1 MNNVG
6 VSHYRTVPVDQQPV
20 GVTRQ
25 SVTVVAPA
33 LVEQQASADTCQQ
46 AAPARSVRQYP
57 REPERPSFDFHF
69 VSSDQQ
75 VRTLLHSLTQDG
87 DVVLINQPEQLF
99 QDDLVQCLH
108 IGADGQYRQKPG
120 RLFIGDLTLV
130 IDSRALSCDELP
142 TFNDLLDPDQPSVF
156 DKLTG
161 VRRAL
166 GSHVKVLVLAQLE
179 QLQAE
184 TSGIKAPGAD
194 FWRRINRPGNCWQPP
209 EPPNRPDALLAEYPN
224 NTVENSVTI
233 NCHMQAS
240 WRRLLFGGP
249 GIDDSGRISH
259 IPGHL
264 SQLQPGQQVILKGAD
279 WQDLTFEQAIR
290 QLITRREY
298 QENGE
303 PQRLADN
310 VTFYR
315 LLVASDELSQLW
327 RATLSNI
334 AGLASGQNH
343 ILINQANI
351 AQWLNPFGISPA
363 GVAIPNNILSE
374 QIKAGATLSVT
385 SPLSEA
391 LWFQLLG
398 AVEHCK
404 DCTGRSLQKLAAISA
419 GQPQALVVELAKT
432 GFTAPPLAFKMV
444 TFSQEAEAN
453 AWLGARDDKP
463 LIIQIN
469 PLTTFSQLFD
479 RLHIISEQKVQF
491 GRQRTG
497 LQEALEEGKPVVLRG
512 LDSNPALQQAL
523 EPLLCAQPLPLNGTL
538 ATYPDA
544 DLTVLWPAL
553 AKSTSPLLTAARSL
567 PCPELDI
574 WAHCAAQHGLTRTQL
589 PEQAIDTLY
598 EASDT
603 IPSSLCPPLP
613 PLSEEL
619 LGSLI
624 RAAQQA
630 QKHDSS
636 PTLQAHHWRRA
647 IDSVLTH
654 GTRTHSAARDY
665 MKVTCQQLLP
675 ESRDW
680 VDPGRLQQ
688 LLGSAPTLHRQ
699 FVVQHLWSLARCFGP
714 GVLSH
719 CGLDL
724 LPFSPPNFLNSEVL
738 DDFCTLIVTHSV
750 PALQRAIAEQLEV
763 ASGPP
768 DQSRQLTI
776 RPSAQIR
783 RLQDALAG
791 GWRIKAPHNH
801 QQAVATLAAQCFV
814 IARAAA
820 DNAVTLI
827 SEQLTRALTWQG
839 SAAAPLLALAD
850 DLYHSR
856 TCQADCLARRLSRL
870 HQRMAHAPVIFLQGE
885 TGTGKS
891 YFAATVANRSG
902 PAFIAS
908 LGPYDSEQ
916 TLAKRWCWQENDN
929 DRGMTEKNQ
938 VLMTWINTNGTDDDH
953 YVTLVLDE
961 GNLAADGLLSALTG
975 LWQPTPCVYVN
986 GHPVSVSTKHR
997 VIITG
1002 NPDNYID
1009 RQTEPTLKAKIPC
1022 IHYPQLKKEFLD
1034 EFVIKPALSQFIS
1047 ESIATT
1053 ADAILALW
1061 QHYRRLLPDRL
1072 FTPRDLQDICAW
1084 AGWYLKQTST
1094 TEPTE
1099 EQLHGV
1105 VLQCF
1110 RDLLNPQITATDGAN
1125 ALESWFGARY
1135 ATDFA
1140 LVKQVHD
1147 RILAPACR
1155 AFITLASDVKPAF
1168 DTSPEAVIE
1177 LVHQLSQD
1185 LHRCQQSF
1193 HHHRPHGG
1201 RQATIIEGPPGRGK
1215 DVTLQLLLKSVEQQ
1229 VNARG
1234 ETMPAVHY
1242 LNACDC
1248 AWDDLRNIIKQ
1259 ARIHSDI
1266 VVIAELNV
1274 IDSQYLEGDLNDILT
1289 GDAHP
1294 GFHLFATV
1302 NPCHYGGRKSL
1313 SPALTSRFRHLPIR
1327 TYHLNE
1333 LQAIVSKALP
1343 ANQHA
1348 AAAILACWHCRVRRA
1363 LHNKNL
1369 PLLPTSL
1376 DLQKAATAINNGGDF
1391 SQAALKQTFKQH
1403 YQLYLL
1409 ALRSTLEQLPKL
1421 PVATTA
1427 STVDT
1432 ALCDWLHRVLPYA
1445 AGPWLI
1451 KRHGRNQL
1459 LEQQRTICLKF
1470 SLNRHKAQQTIIT
1483 MLARAQW
1490 RAANLPLTPVPTDP
1504 VLTQAFYRLW
1514 QQRWFMHHF
1523 QHTDIAPD
1531 TVFPITKAER
1541 ELLATAEQRHLEQI
1555 TTLVNDFGQY
1565 SLHRW
1570 LMVKTSLNQQ
1580 SANDLPTA
1588 NNNDYVDVYSPEA
1601 SGQETLLPAAKA
1613 NAYPLST
1620 RLLNTTRTLLLAP
1633 IAWTYKLAQ
1642 LFARTIHQYWRL
1654 SSPAQLVDRETDYE
1668 DQPAKLWQLTQYFNS
1683 HHHPRHYRLKCQD
1696 LSVRADGEI
1705 IVSDFPAMDVEVDM
1719 PAKVPG
1725 RQQVLGK
1732 FSLIPVD
1739 GLCQL
1744 PGLTPDEDI
1753 VEMHT
1758 VPPVQYR
1765 LSRDQ
1770 YSGLHLVR
1778 VPASSERVTF
1788 TYMVQIRE
1796 GHDQHS
1802 RQPLPLVVHCS
1813 RPMKLAIKT
1822 LFAHLDEYSQPQRDQ
1837 LLAIA
1842 EAKTTEQRID
1852 AITHYCQ
1859 QFSGRAKP
1867 TSNQHLFLYLLQQ
1880 QQGSCRHRTVV
1891 FVALCRYFGIPA
1903 RIIINSCHVFA
1914 EFSLNQTW
1922 QSRDLG
1928 GAPGSEQ
1935 IVVPDFS
1942 PSYER
1947 ATLARQER
1955 APSVSTN
1962 CTDQQPDQSRL
1973 SAQADVLFTVFNH
1986 ASNDEQAC
1994 LAKAI
1999 EVSTDSLHQGANE
2012 GRPLTGVN
2020 SPTAMVIEAL
2030 WEQGSLA
2037 ALSLGLTLLKSRYL
2051 LNDINKRAI
2060 NFMMFD
2066 TFPKEA
2072 LVGTLQKLLSC
2083 DVDTDRLM
2091 QLLADI
2097 YKTTIISNDNVRPVL
2112 WHNMLVSV
2120 LSTSDLTRPAAVI
2133 LTHEAFESGWID
2145 LEHKIPFSSKTFPVN
2160 ANKLFRLLKKLGEY
2174 EEFKDLSD
2182 DYLNRWY
2189 HHFLRPRGIQ
2199 CTECHSRSCLKDQKA
2214 TMLISHSLSGHSSQL
2229 DSWLTTSTLQSAW
2242 SDEPEGIPDIG
2253 RLLARL
2259 PAYRRTLSAQNQH
2272 RPVIIIGSP
2281 LWHSAGFKHI
2291 ADILLHKKLASDP
2304 KLSSVANALEKYYFL
2319 TREMNTKINEIK
2331 ENGGKNSKYGQTR
2344 VEEEYANI
2352 IEPFVPAKEQSKA
2365 LLDTAVRLLMQ
2376 QFCQYFFQKT
2386 ATRGNRLHFCWFD
2399 GDTDAHLIGFGSHQ
2413 PSSPEELFAMFT
2425 QINQQDFHRP
2435 DLNHKLLNQ
2444 VLNTSNGLVLDSSD
2458 ISTIAE
2464 EYLSSADLDLI
2475 CHHWQV

>member
-6 VSHYRTVPVDQQPV
+6 VSHYRTGPVDQQPV
-20 GVTRQ
+20 EVTRQ

-33 LVEQQASADTCQQ
+33 LVEQRASANTCQQ
-46 AAPARSVRQYP
+46 AATARSVRQYH
-57 REPERPSFDFHF
+57 REPERPAFDFHF

-130 IDSRALSCDELP
+130 IDSRPLSCDELP
-142 TFNDLLDPDQPSVF
+142 TFNDLLDPDRPSAF

-161 VRRAL
+161 VKRAL
-166 GSHVKVLVLAQLE
+166 GSHIKVLVLAQLE

-194 FWRRINRPGNCWQPP
+194 FWRRVNRPGNCWQPP
-209 EPPNRPDALLAEYPN
+209 EPPNRPDALLAEYRN
-224 NTVENSVTI
+224 NTDENSVTI
-233 NCHMQAS
+233 NCHMHAS

-249 GIDDSGRISH
+249 GIDDKGRISH
-259 IPGHL
+259 IPGQL
-264 SQLQPGQQVILKGAD
+264 AQLQHGQHVILKGAN

-290 QLITRREY
+290 QLITHRQYR
-298 QENGE
+298 ENGE

-315 LLVASDELSQLW
+315 MPVASDELSQLW
-327 RATLSNI
+327 QATLSNI
-334 AGLASGQNH
+334 TDQASGQNH

-363 GVAIPNNILSE
+363 GVAITNNILSE
-374 QIKAGATLSVT
+374 QIRAGATLSVT

-398 AVEHCK
+398 AVERCK

-419 GQPQALVVELAKT
+419 RQPQSLVTELAKT
-432 GFTAPPLAFKMV
+432 RFTPPPLAFKMV
-444 TFSQEAEAN
+444 TFRQEAEAN
-453 AWLGARDDKP
+453 AWLEAWDDKP
-463 LIIQIN
+463 LIIQIS
-469 PLTTFSQLFD
+469 PLTTFGQLFD
-479 RLHIISEQKVQF
+479 QLHIISEQKVQF
-491 GRQRTG
+491 GRQQTE
-497 LQEALEEGKPVVLRG
+497 LQQALAEGKPVVLRG

-538 ATYPDA
+538 STYPDA
-544 DLTVLWPAL
+544 DLTVLWPAQ
-553 AKSTSPLLTAARSL
+553 ANSASPLLTAARAL

-574 WAHCAAQHGLTRTQL
+574 WSHCAAQHGLTRSQL
-589 PEQAIDTLY
+589 PEQAINKLY
-598 EASDT
+598 EASHT

-613 PLSEEL
+613 ALSKQL
-619 LGSLI
+619 LDSLI
-624 RAAQQA
+624 RTALQA
-630 QKHDSS
+630 QKHDNS

-654 GTRTHSAARDY
+654 STRTHSAARDY

-675 ESRDW
+675 EPQDW

-688 LLGSAPTLHRQ
+688 LLDSAPTLHQQ
-699 FVVQHLWSLARCFGP
+699 FVVKHLWSLARCFGP

-719 CGLDL
+719 CQLHL
-724 LPFSPPNFLNSEVL
+724 LPFSPPNFLDSDAL
-738 DDFCTLIVTHSV
+738 DTFCSLIVSHSV
-750 PALQRAIAEQLEV
+750 PALQQAIAEQLEV
-763 ASGPP
+763 ASGLT
-768 DQSRQLTI
+768 DQSLQLNI

-791 GWRIKAPHNH
+791 GWRLKAAHNH
-801 QQAVATLAAQCFV
+801 QQAVAALAAQCFV

-827 SEQLTRALTWQG
+827 SERLTHALTWQG

-856 TCQADCLARRLSRL
+856 TSQADCLARRLSRL

-891 YFAATVANRSG
+891 YFAATVANTSG

-938 VLMTWINTNGTDDDH
+938 VLMTWANTKGTNNDH

-1002 NPDNYID
+1002 NPDNYNN

-1022 IHYPQLKKEFLD
+1022 IHYPRLKKEFLD
-1034 EFVIKPALSQFIS
+1034 ELVIKPALGQFIP
-1047 ESIATT
+1047 ESIAAT

-1061 QHYRRLLPDRL
+1061 QHYPQLLPDRL

-1084 AGWYLKQTST
+1084 AGWYLKQAST
-1094 TEPTE
+1094 TEPTQ

-1125 ALESWFGARY
+1125 ALESWFGARH

-1168 DTSPEAVIE
+1168 DTSPAAVIE

-1193 HHHRPHGG
+1193 HHHRAHGG

-1215 DVTLQLLLKSVEQQ
+1215 DVTLQLLLQSVEQQ
-1229 VNARG
+1229 VIARG
-1234 ETMPAVHY
+1234 ETMPAVYY

-1259 ARIHSDI
+1259 ARMHGGI
-1266 VVIAELNV
+1266 VVVAELNM
-1274 IDSQYLEGDLNDILT
+1274 IDSQYLEGELNDTLS

-1302 NPCHYGGRKSL
+1302 NPSHYGGRKAL
-1313 SPALTSRFRHLPIR
+1313 SPALTARFRHLPIR
-1327 TYHLNE
+1327 AYNLNE

-1343 ANQHA
+1343 ANKHA
-1348 AAAILACWHCRVRRA
+1348 QAAILACWHCRVRRA

-1376 DLQKAATAINNGGDF
+1376 DLQKAATAINSGEDF
-1391 SQAALKQTFKQH
+1391 SQSVLEETFKQH

-1409 ALRSTLEQLPKL
+1409 ALRSTLEQLPQL

-1427 STVDT
+1427 STIDT
-1432 ALCDWLHRVLPYA
+1432 ALCDWLHRVLPCT

-1459 LEQQRTICLKF
+1459 LERQRTICLKF
-1470 SLNRHKAQQTIIT
+1470 SLTMHEAQQTIIT
-1483 MLARAQW
+1483 MLAQAQW
-1490 RAANLPLTPVPTDP
+1490 QAANLPLTPPPTDP

-1514 QQRWFMHHF
+1514 QQRWFVHHF
-1523 QHTDIAPD
+1523 QHTGIAPD
-1531 TVFPITKAER
+1531 TVFPITTAQR
-1541 ELLATAEQRHLEQI
+1541 ELLATANQQHLEQI
-1555 TTLVNDFGQY
+1555 TRLVNDFGQY
-1565 SLHRW
+1565 SSYHW
-1570 LMVKTSLNQQ
+1570 LTVKTRLNQR
-1580 SANDLPTA
+1580 SADDLPTA
-1588 NNNDYVDVYSPEA
+1588 SNNDYVDVYKPEA
-1601 SGQETLLPAAKA
+1601 SGQETDLLPAQT
-1613 NAYPLST
+1613 NRYPLST
-1620 RLLNTTRTLLLAP
+1620 RLLNSTGNLLLAP

-1642 LFARTIHQYWRL
+1642 LLARTIHKYWRL
-1654 SSPAQLVDRETDYE
+1654 PLPARLVDRRTDYE
-1668 DQPAKLWQLTQYFNS
+1668 EQPVRQWQLTQHFNS
-1683 HHHPRHYRLKCQD
+1683 HHLPSQYRLECKD
-1696 LSVRADGEI
+1696 LSVRPDGEI
-1705 IVSDFPAMDVEVDM
+1705 IIRDFPAMDVEVDM
-1719 PAKVPG
+1719 PAKVTG
-1725 RQQVLGK
+1725 RQQVVGK
-1732 FSLIPVD
+1732 IRLIPVD
-1739 GLCQL
+1739 GLCLL

-1758 VPPVQYR
+1758 VPSVQYR

-1770 YSGLHLVR
+1770 YSGLHRVR
-1778 VPASSERVTF
+1778 VPASNQRVTF
-1788 TYMVQIRE
+1788 TYTVQARE
-1796 GHDQHS
+1796 GHDHNP
-1802 RQPLPLVVHCS
+1802 RQPLDVHCS
-1813 RPMKLAIKT
+1813 QPMKLAIET
-1822 LFAHLDEYSQPQRDQ
+1822 LFAHMDEYSQHQRDQ
-1837 LLAIA
+1837 LLAIT
-1842 EAKTTEQRID
+1842 EATTTEQRID

-1859 QFSGRAKP
+1859 QFSGRTKP
-1867 TSNQHLFLYLLQQ
+1867 TTGQHLFLFLLQQ

-1891 FVALCRYFGIPA
+1891 FVALCRYFAIPA
-1903 RIIINSCHVFA
+1903 RIICNSCHAFV

-1922 QSRDLG
+1922 QSQDLG
-1928 GAPGSEQ
+1928 GSPGPAE

-1942 PSYER
+1942 PAHER
-1947 ATLARQER
+1947 TALAWPETDL
-1955 APSVSTN
+1955 SISTN
-1962 CTDQQPDQSRL
+1962 DSRQPDQSGL
-1973 SAQADVLFTVFNH
+1973 SAQAEMLISVFNH
-1986 ASNDEQAC
+1986 ASNEEQAC

-1999 EVSTDSLHQGANE
+1999 DVSTDSLLQGACE
-2012 GRPLTGVN
+2012 GSPLTGVN
-2020 SPTAMVIEAL
+2020 SPTAVVIKAL

-2037 ALSLGLTLLKSRYL
+2037 ALSLGLTLLKSRDL
-2051 LNDINKRAI
+2051 LDHMNKRVI
-2060 NFMMFD
+2060 NSMIFN
-2066 TFPKEA
+2066 TFPKKT
-2072 LVGTLQKLLSC
+2072 LIGTLQKLLSC
-2083 DVDTDRLM
+2083 DVDTDQFM
-2091 QLLADI
+2091 QLLSDI
-2097 YKTTIISNDNVRPVL
+2097 YTTTIVSNDNVRPVL

-2120 LSTSDLTRPAAVI
+2120 LSTSDLTSPAAVI

-2145 LEHKIPFSSKTFPVN
+2145 LEHKISLSSKTFSVN
-2160 ANKLFRLLKKLGEY
+2160 ASKLFWLLKKLGEY
-2174 EEFKDLSD
+2174 EELKDLSD
-2182 DYLNRWY
+2182 NYLNRWY

-2199 CTECHSRSCLKDQKA
+2199 CTECHSSSCLKDQKA
-2214 TMLISHSLSGHSSQL
+2214 TMLISHSLSGHSLQL

-2259 PAYRRTLSAQNQH
+2259 PAYRRTLSGQNQR
-2272 RPVIIIGSP
+2272 RPVIIISDP
-2281 LWHSAGFKHI
+2281 LWYVADIKHK
-2291 ADILLHKKLASDP
+2291 ADILMHKKLASDP
-2304 KLSSVANALEKYYFL
+2304 KLSTVAIGMQKYDFL
-2319 TREMNTKINEIK
+2319 FREMNTKINEIK
-2331 ENGGKNSKYGQTR
+2331 EKGGKSSKDCRTR
-2344 VEEEYANI
+2344 VEDEYTNI

-2365 LLDTAVRLLMQ
+2365 LLDTAIRLLMQ
-2376 QFCQYFFQKT
+2376 QFSQYFFQKT
-2386 ATRGNRLHFCWFD
+2386 ATKGNRLHFCWFD

-2425 QINQQDFHRP
+2425 QINQQDFHRL
-2435 DLNHKLLNQ
+2435 DLDHKLLNQ

-2464 EYLSSADLDLI
+2464 EYLSSVDLDLI
-2475 CHHWQV
+2475 CNHWQV